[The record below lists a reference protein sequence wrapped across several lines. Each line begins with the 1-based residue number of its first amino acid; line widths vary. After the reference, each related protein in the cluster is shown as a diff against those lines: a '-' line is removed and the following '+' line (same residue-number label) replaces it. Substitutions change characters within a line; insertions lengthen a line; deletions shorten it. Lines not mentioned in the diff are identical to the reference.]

1 MTNCYDGCYVN
12 SKRGINIVPDLK
24 PTLFVFLFLF
34 ISVISS
40 AQKQTDDVPADEII
54 VSLEVKGVGN
64 TDIPALVVNNTAYL
78 AVTNVFDFIKF
89 RNVQAASLDTITG
102 FLMDERD
109 VFLMDKANDKIFYQG
124 HVYDVSKDGFLKND
138 VALYLNLKY
147 FKSIFGINGEFYFR
161 RLVVTMSA
169 DYEFPVIRE
178 NRMAFMRKNLNRL
191 KGDVKGDTLIR
202 RSHPFFHM
210 GMADW
215 AVMSSQQSEGA
226 DQTTVNLGLG
236 AALAGGEAN
245 VSLNYYSQ
253 TGLIE
258 KSQYYQWR
266 YVNNDLTAM
275 RQVVAGKIFTQAT
288 SSLYAPVVGVQ
299 VTNAPTTY
307 RQSYGTYRLSNTTE
321 PNWTVE
327 LYVNDVLVDY
337 TKADGSGFYTFDVPL
352 VYGFTIV
359 KLKFYGPYGEVR
371 TSQQYINIPFNF
383 LPKKEFEYSVSGGIV
398 EDGKDSKFS
407 RLNMNYG
414 VSSKITVGGGVEY
427 LSSVTSGNTMPFVSA
442 SFRIGPRMMFA
453 GSYTYGVR
461 SRGILSYR
469 FPKGLQIDLD
479 YINYTPGQTAIYFN
493 YRDQKKII
501 ITSPIHMK
509 KVSLFTRLTVDQIS
523 VPLTQYTNTEWS
535 IIGYYHKLGVN
546 LSSYASIVDNT
557 FPYLYSIGSVFITL
571 PAKFLFS
578 TQVQYDFKSS
588 NLIFAK
594 FLLQKQIFGKGYLDF
609 SYQEFFNTNN
619 RNFLLGLRY
628 DFSFSRIT
636 LSALSGTNN
645 TYSRVEAASGSIIA
659 DHKSRYL
666 DFNNRTNV
674 GKGGIVIKPFLD
686 LNANE
691 VWDAD
696 EPRAPGLKIRIN
708 GGRITYDDKD
718 TIIRIVD
725 LEPYTKYIVELDR
738 SSFETITWQI
748 KKKVFRVE
756 ASPNGFTN
764 VEVPITIFGEIS
776 GTVTVQNKED
786 ELPKGQGQITVCIYD
801 KDTVL
806 AGKTITESDGYF
818 SYLGLKPGSYT
829 VTVDTSQLRTLHLST
844 KPILIEVKIK
854 TSRDGDVADGV
865 EFVMRQLPKDTL
877 LHTISTL
884 PNAGID
890 AGSHSAD
897 STQKE
902 QLVIG
907 KKGSYAI
914 LVEVYGEMGSASV
927 LKSKLTRAFNLPVSI
942 IQDGDDYK
950 VEMVGFPDRAA
961 AKKYLPRLKAF
972 GFPEALIITL
982 KETVFK

>member
-1 MTNCYDGCYVN
+1 
-12 SKRGINIVPDLK
+12 
-24 PTLFVFLFLF
+24 
-34 ISVISS
+34 
-40 AQKQTDDVPADEII
+40 
-54 VSLEVKGVGN
+54 
-64 TDIPALVVNNTAYL
+64 
-78 AVTNVFDFIKF
+78 
-89 RNVQAASLDTITG
+89 
-102 FLMDERD
+102 
-109 VFLMDKANDKIFYQG
+109 
-124 HVYDVSKDGFLKND
+124 
-138 VALYLNLKY
+138 
-147 FKSIFGINGEFYFR
+147 
-161 RLVVTMSA
+161 MS
-169 DYEFPVIRE
+169 
-178 NRMAFMRKNLNRL
+178 
-191 KGDVKGDTLIR
+191 
-202 RSHPFFHM
+202 
-210 GMADW
+210 
-215 AVMSSQQSEGA
+215 
-226 DQTTVNLGLG
+226 
-236 AALAGGEAN
+236 
-245 VSLNYYSQ
+245 
-253 TGLIE
+253 
-258 KSQYYQWR
+258 
-266 YVNNDLTAM
+266 
-275 RQVVAGKIFTQAT
+275 
-288 SSLYAPVVGVQ
+288 
-299 VTNAPTTY
+299 
-307 RQSYGTYRLSNTTE
+307 
-321 PNWTVE
+321 
-327 LYVNDVLVDY
+327 
-337 TKADGSGFYTFDVPL
+337 
-352 VYGFTIV
+352 
-359 KLKFYGPYGEVR
+359 
-371 TSQQYINIPFNF
+371 
-383 LPKKEFEYSVSGGIV
+383 
-398 EDGKDSKFS
+398 
-407 RLNMNYG
+407 
-414 VSSKITVGGGVEY
+414 
-427 LSSVTSGNTMPFVSA
+427 
-442 SFRIGPRMMFA
+442 
-453 GSYTYGVR
+453 
-461 SRGILSYR
+461 
-469 FPKGLQIDLD
+469 
-479 YINYTPGQTAIYFN
+479 
-493 YRDQKKII
+493 
-501 ITSPIHMK
+501 
-509 KVSLFTRLTVDQIS
+509 
-523 VPLTQYTNTEWS
+523 
-535 IIGYYHKLGVN
+535 
-546 LSSYASIVDNT
+546 
-557 FPYLYSIGSVFITL
+557 
-571 PAKFLFS
+571 
-578 TQVQYDFKSS
+578 QVQYDFKSS